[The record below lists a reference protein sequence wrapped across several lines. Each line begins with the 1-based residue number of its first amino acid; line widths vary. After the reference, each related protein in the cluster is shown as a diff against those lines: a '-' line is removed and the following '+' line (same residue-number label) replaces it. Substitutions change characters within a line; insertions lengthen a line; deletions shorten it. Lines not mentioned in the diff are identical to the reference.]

1 MTLLWTALSWFFLP
15 TLASLKLLVSQAS
28 TTMVSLCPSPTPPA
42 AGPPSALL
50 THCVAR
56 STGDMG
62 WWDLTKTALV
72 GVLPPR
78 SFSPLVERALVGITF
93 S

>member
-1 MTLLWTALSWFFLP
+1 MTLLWTALCWFFLP

-28 TTMVSLCPSPTPPA
+28 TTMVNLCPSPTLLLPLL
-42 AGPPSALL
+42 GP
-50 THCVAR
+50 CVAR

-72 GVLPPR
+72 EVLPPR
-78 SFSPLVERALVGITF
+78 SFSPLVKRALVGITF